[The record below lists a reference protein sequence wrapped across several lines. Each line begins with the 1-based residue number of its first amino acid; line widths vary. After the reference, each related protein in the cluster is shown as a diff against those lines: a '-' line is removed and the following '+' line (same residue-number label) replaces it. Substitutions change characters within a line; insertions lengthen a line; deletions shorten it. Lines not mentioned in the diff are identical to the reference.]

1 MVGRYEELNID
12 GIGFP
17 DFRQCPPASASSA
30 HAWSAGLNW
39 YLNRNIR
46 LNASFSH
53 TMFAGYTGATP
64 AVPAQAE
71 NVLFT
76 RIQLAF

>member
-1 MVGRYEELNID
+1 MGRYEELNVD
-12 GIGFP
+12 QSAFP
-17 DFRQCPPASASSA
+17 TFASSTASASSA

-39 YLNRNIR
+39 YLNRNVR
-46 LNASFSH
+46 VNASFSH
-53 TMFAGYTGATP
+53 TMFSGYTGAIP

-71 NVLFT
+71 NVFFT